1 MKDVMPPINPPKAFH
16 VPSMEKAPLGISGL
30 ETSNLTTSPSKE
42 HFHGK
47 SPKSNER
54 RTEFV
59 AVTMKHSLEKRRIE
73 RNLMR

>member
-47 SPKSNER
+47 SPNEW